1 MMKVSNRKIVSRL
14 AFASFKANKTRN
26 LMAIIAI
33 ALTTVLFT
41 TLFTI
46 GMGMGESF
54 QNQTM
59 RQTGGSAHGVLKYIN
74 DEQFNAVKNHPLI
87 KEIGYNK
94 MITNADNPEFLK
106 RHVEIWYEDE
116 GATKMRF
123 NAPTTGVMPQQE
135 DEIITDTMTL
145 DMLGIPHEV
154 GQKVPLSYRLKGKS
168 YSKEFTLSGFWESD
182 PAGAISVGTVLVS
195 RAFVDIDMANI
206 PYTYKTDLDMT
217 GAINADIMFSTSRN
231 IDQKLEQVITDSG
244 YTYRPDGSKEEVRPT
259 DIESNKNWAY
269 LSSSFSL
276 NPSTLLSMTTAAIL
290 IIFTGYLIIFNIFQ
304 ISVIKD
310 IKFYGLLKTIGTTS
324 KQIKSMITKQALL
337 LSVIGIP
344 FGLVIGFVIGKA
356 CLPLIIGIADTGGVK
371 AVVSLNPIIFIGAAL
386 FALITVI
393 ISTRKPGK
401 IAGSVSPVEA
411 VRYSGVTDEL
421 GRTSKKSTDGGK
433 LHKMARS
440 NLGRNKKRTLLVV
453 LSLSLSLVVLNTV
466 FTLSKGL
473 DMDKYL
479 STFVD
484 TDFLIGHANYFN
496 QNYFSSDDDEL
507 SESFINAVVSQPG
520 FEEGGRLYYYFARN
534 LSDSKIRYT
543 GDNRLAY
550 SGRSTTL
557 PEGED
562 QTLDL
567 YGLEDLPLSRL
578 DIVEGEL
585 DLDKLATGKYI
596 IEGLSA
602 DDYGNVEWEVDRYKI
617 GEKVQITVDGQKHEY
632 EVLAKAKIDL
642 YTNTKRMSSSFTMY
656 LPAEE
661 YSKIVPQ
668 PVVMTYALNVQN
680 NYEQAMDAF
689 LNNYTKDVEPVMDYD
704 SKLTMLD
711 SFKGMHN
718 MIINVGGMLS
728 LIIGLIGILN
738 FINSMLTSLLSR
750 RQEFAIMQGIGMTD
764 KQLRKMVIF
773 EGLFYAA
780 ATMVASLVLGII
792 FSYAVIG
799 GVVGSLW
806 FFSYKFTIIPLLM
819 AYPVL
824 LVLSVII
831 PYVAFRSI
839 SKQSVVERL
848 RDTV

>member
-14 AFASFKANKTRN
+14 AFASFRANKIRN

-46 GMGMGESF
+46 GIGMGESF

-59 RQTGGSAHGVLKYIN
+59 RQTGGSAHGTLKYIT
-74 DEQFNAVKNHPLI
+74 DEQFNRIKNHPLI

-106 RHVEIWYEDE
+106 RHVEIWYGDRT
-116 GATKMRF
+116 AAKLRYMT
-123 NAPTTGVMPQQE
+123 PTIGVMPQQE

-145 DMLGIPHEV
+145 DSLGIPHEV
-154 GQKVPLSYRLKGKS
+154 GQKVPLSYTMKGKS
-168 YSKEFTLSGFWESD
+168 YNKQFTLSGFWESD
-182 PAGAISVGTVLVS
+182 PVGAMNVGTVLVS
-195 RAFVDIDMANI
+195 KAFVDIDMANI
-206 PYTYKTDLDMT
+206 PNTYRTDLDMT
-217 GAINADIMFSTSRN
+217 GSINADILFSNSRV
-231 IDQKLEQVITDSG
+231 IGDKLEQVVTDSG
-244 YTYRPDGSKEEVRPT
+244 YTYCSDESKGEVRST
-259 DIESNKNWAY
+259 DIEGNENWAY
-269 LSSSFSL
+269 LSSSLSSD
-276 NPSTLLSMTTAAIL
+276 PSSIIAVAAAAIL
-290 IIFTGYLIIFNIFQ
+290 IVFTGYLIIFNIFQ

-324 KQIKSMITKQALL
+324 RQIKSMITKQALL

-356 CLPLIIGIADTGGVK
+356 CLPLIIGIADTRSVK
-371 AVVSLNPIIFIGAAL
+371 AIVSMNPIIFIGAAL
-386 FALITVI
+386 FALITVF

-411 VRYSGVTDEL
+411 VRYSGVVDKL
-421 GRTSKKSTDGGK
+421 RRTSKKSTDGGK

-496 QNYFSSDDDEL
+496 QNMFNFEEDEL
-507 SESFINAVVSQPG
+507 SESFINAVESQPG
-520 FEEGGRLYYYFARN
+520 FEEGGRLYYNIF
-534 LSDSKIRYT
+534 LGDSKIHYT
-543 GDNRLAY
+543 GENRLAY
-550 SGRSTTL
+550 SGWSQTL

-578 DIVEGEL
+578 DIVQGEL
-585 DLDKLATGKYI
+585 NLDKLATGKYI
-596 IEGLSA
+596 IEGLPD
-602 DDYGNVEWEVDRYKI
+602 DDYGNVKWEVDRYKI
-617 GEKVQITVDGQKHEY
+617 GEKVRINVDGQSHEY
-632 EVLAKAKIDL
+632 EVLAKAKTDH
-642 YTNTKRMSSSFTMY
+642 YTNTKRSSSMFAMY

-661 YSKIVPQ
+661 YLKVVTR
-668 PVVMTYALNVQN
+668 PVVMTYAFNVQN
-680 NYEQAMDAF
+680 SYEQAMDTY
-689 LNNYTKDVEPVMDYD
+689 LNNYTKDIEPVMDYD

-711 SFKGMHN
+711 SFKGMQQ
-718 MIINVGGMLS
+718 MIITIGGTLS

-750 RQEFAIMQGIGMTD
+750 RQEFAIIQSIGMTD
-764 KQLRKMVIF
+764 QQLRKMVIF
-773 EGLFYAA
+773 EGLYYAA
-780 ATMVASLVLGII
+780 ATMVTSLVLGVI
-792 FSYAVIG
+792 FSYVVIG
-799 GVVGSLW
+799 GVVSGLW
-806 FFSYKFTIIPLLM
+806 FFSYKFTNIPLLL

-824 LVLSVII
+824 LVMSIVI
-831 PYVAFRSI
+831 PYIAFRSI
-839 SKQSVVERL
+839 NKQSVVERL
-848 RDTV
+848 REAA

>member
-14 AFASFKANKTRN
+14 AFASFKANKIRN

-46 GMGMGESF
+46 GIGMVESF

-59 RQTGGSAHGVLKYIN
+59 RQTGGSAHGTLKYITE
-74 DEQFNAVKNHPLI
+74 EQFNAIKDHPLI

-106 RHVEIWYEDE
+106 RHVEMWYGDR
-116 GATKMRF
+116 AAAKLRF
-123 NAPTTGVMPQQE
+123 ITPTTGVMPQQE

-145 DMLGIPHEV
+145 DSLGIPHEV
-154 GQKVPLSYRLKGKS
+154 GQKVPLSYTMKGKS

-182 PAGAISVGTVLVS
+182 PVGAVSVGTVLVS
-195 RAFVDIDMANI
+195 KAFVDIDMANI
-206 PYTYKTDLDMT
+206 PNTYRTDLDMT
-217 GAINADIMFSTSRN
+217 AAINADIMFSNSRD
-231 IDQKLEQVITDSG
+231 IGDKLEQVVTDSG
-244 YTYRPDGSKEEVRPT
+244 YTYRSDESKSEVRST
-259 DIESNKNWAY
+259 DIEGNGNWAY
-269 LSSSFSL
+269 LSSSLSSD
-276 NPSTLLSMTTAAIL
+276 PSTLISVAAAAIL

-310 IKFYGLLKTIGTTS
+310 IKFYGLLKTIGTSS

-356 CLPLIIGIADTGGVK
+356 CLPLIIGIADTGSVK
-371 AVVSLNPIIFIGAAL
+371 AVVSVNPIIFIGAAL
-386 FALITVI
+386 FALITVF

-411 VRYSGVTDEL
+411 VRYSGVGDDL

-496 QNYFSSDDDEL
+496 QNMFNFEEDEL
-507 SESFINAVVSQPG
+507 SESFINAVESQPG
-520 FEEGGRLYYYFARN
+520 FEEGGRLYYNIY
-534 LSDSKIRYT
+534 LGDSKIHYT
-543 GDNRLAY
+543 GDNRIAY
-550 SGRSTTL
+550 SGRNLTL

-562 QTLDL
+562 QILDL

-585 DLDKLATGKYI
+585 DLEKLATGKYI

-602 DDYGNVEWEVDRYKI
+602 DDYGNVEWDVDRYKI
-617 GEKVQITVDGQKHEY
+617 GEKVQITVDGQRHEF
-632 EVLAKAKIDL
+632 EVLAKAKTDY
-642 YTNTKRMSSSFTMY
+642 YTNTKRMGSSFTMY

-661 YSKIVPQ
+661 YLKVVTR
-668 PVVMTYALNVQN
+668 PVVMTYAFNVEN
-680 NYEQAMDAF
+680 SYEQAIDNF
-689 LNNYTKDVEPVMDYD
+689 LNNYTKNIEPVMDYD

-711 SFKGMHN
+711 GFKGMQQ
-718 MIINVGGMLS
+718 MIISVGGILS
-728 LIIGLIGILN
+728 LIIGLVGILN

-750 RQEFAIMQGIGMTD
+750 RQEFAIMQSIGMTD

-773 EGLFYAA
+773 EGLYYAF
-780 ATMVASLVLGII
+780 ATIVASLVLGII

-799 GVVGSLW
+799 GVVSGLW
-806 FFSYKFTIIPLLM
+806 FFSYKFTITPLLM
-819 AYPVL
+819 AYPAL

-839 SKQSVVERL
+839 NKQSVVERL
-848 RDTV
+848 RDAA